1 MDVAF
6 KVLEYKPTPLSFCK
20 TKSLF
25 NKGVKTLTKL
35 QPKID
40 KLLKVWRLRTYTY
53 IAKGVFEHNPLRVQY
68 LRNCV
73 PSLGLYNKEAY
84 LLRPCFFYTCPWCW
98 NRRFCGKVYK
108 KLFNALQNNINLT
121 FYLFEKKEEFSKER
135 FKDAVALIR
144 ENQTKGVVLSNKLRR
159 RTCVHGGFNFTYL
172 VPTVEG
178 FKVISKILVAS
189 TNTIGGISGYSF
201 CFKSNK
207 PFSMACLF
215 GAYPYAFLN
224 LKLTTKR
231 FCKFLKVIPK
241 SLRRFSSYGVMYR
254 N

>member
-6 KVLEYKPTPLSFCK
+6 KVLEYKPSLLSLCK

-25 NKGVKTLTKL
+25 NKEVKTLTKL
-35 QPKID
+35 QSKID
-40 KLLKVWRLRTYTY
+40 KFLKAWRLRTYTY
-53 IAKGVFEHNPLRVQY
+53 MAKGVFEHNPLRVQY

-73 PSLGLYNKEAY
+73 PSLGLYNKDVY
-84 LLRPCFFYTCPWCW
+84 LFRPCFFYTCPWCW

-121 FYLFEKKEEFSKER
+121 LYLFEKEQEFGKEI
-135 FKDAVALIR
+135 FKDAVALIK
-144 ENQTKGVVLSNKLRR
+144 ENQTKGIVLSNKLRR
-159 RTCVHGGFNFTYL
+159 RTCVYGGFNFTYL
-172 VPTVEG
+172 VPTVKG
-178 FKVISKILVAS
+178 FKVISRILVAS
-189 TNTIGGISGYSF
+189 TKVVNEVSDYKF
-201 CFKSNK
+201 CFKSRK
-207 PFSMACLF
+207 PFFVACMF
-215 GAYPYAFLN
+215 GAYPYSFLN